1 MSTLALSQ
9 LIQGTPAFLQR
20 LGQRFSALIEGI
32 SEARAMAEQFKS
44 LSRLS
49 DAELARRGI
58 KREEIPQVVIGRR
71 VS

>member
-1 MSTLALSQ
+1 
-9 LIQGTPAFLQR
+9 
-20 LGQRFSALIEGI
+20 
-32 SEARAMAEQFKS
+32 MAEQFKS